1 MILILNDNK
10 QYPVIYIQVC
20 FIIVENVKPL
30 NDGALLC
37 VGDNIVVVLS
47 YISLIC
53 LDRTLFEGMSCSVF
67 HEMMYFVHGW
77 VFCGY
82 FANYFDCSL
91 GQLLS
96 TYCVLPLIFS
106 WTCMG
111 FFFLKIILLYSSFFT
126 FPAIKLPS
134 LPASVYYL
142 LCDQIIYITFV
153 HSIIWYLMEF

>member
-10 QYPVIYIQVC
+10 QYPVIYIQEC

-82 FANYFDCSL
+82 FANYFACTL

-96 TYCVLPLIFS
+96 TYGVLPLIFS
-106 WTCMG
+106 
-111 FFFLKIILLYSSFFT
+111 
-126 FPAIKLPS
+126 
-134 LPASVYYL
+134 
-142 LCDQIIYITFV
+142 
-153 HSIIWYLMEF
+153 